1 MDEAKIIISVILV
14 TNNKTAEVM
23 QPSEETF
30 NAPSFSIPTQHSSVL
45 RDGLSSV
52 GLVRSYE
59 FDTSLLKVPIERI
72 RVIRSITDESSGSS
86 SKEALLESCSNKG
99 DLMRRSRCKVDGE
112 RKTRAV
118 CHCHELGTLAPLG
131 FPNTGAPFFAT
142 TKVASMK
149 HSARLNLPRFSRS
162 RASVSSTPRNTPER
176 THSWNLRWQV
186 W

>member
-1 MDEAKIIISVILV
+1 MDEAKIVFSVIFV
-14 TNNKTAEVM
+14 SNNKTAKVM
-23 QPSEETF
+23 HPSKEPF
-30 NAPSFSIPTQHSSVL
+30 NAPSFAIPTQGSSIL
-45 RDGLSSV
+45 CNGLTSI

-99 DLMRRSRCKVDGE
+99 EFMRRSRCNVDGE
-112 RKTRAV
+112 RKTSAV

-131 FPNTGAPFFAT
+131 FSNTGAPFFAT

-162 RASVSSTPRNTPER
+162 WASVSSTPRNTPER
-176 THSWNLRWQV
+176 THSWNLR
-186 W
+186 